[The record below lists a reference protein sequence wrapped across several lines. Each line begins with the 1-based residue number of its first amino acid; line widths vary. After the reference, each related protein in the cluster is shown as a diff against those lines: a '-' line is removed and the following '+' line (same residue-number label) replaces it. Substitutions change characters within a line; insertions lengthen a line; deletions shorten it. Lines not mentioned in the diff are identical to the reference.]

1 MSNGYNQYVGMR
13 YVPIIDG
20 EWSQSKAYEPLVVV
34 VYNGNSYISK
44 TYVPAGTLP
53 TNETYWILAA
63 NYNAQVEQYRQ
74 EVRQYQQTVDTFSD
88 SIQENADAI
97 DNINDVEF
105 PADRERITSLET
117 GVKNPIVVRWVE
129 GNIGLAFGSNVQLTA
144 TSVTGYRFAG
154 WLGVATVG
162 WNGSVHPRSY
172 EQPTTTFWNATTGT
186 TTGTG
191 TIEAY
196 AIYVKNTLL

>member
-1 MSNGYNQYVGMR
+1 MANGYNQYIGMR
-13 YVPIIDG
+13 YVPIVDG

-88 SIQENADAI
+88 SIQANADAI

-105 PADRERITSLET
+105 PADRNRIAELET
-117 GVKNPIVVRWVE
+117 GIKNPIAIRWTE
-129 GNIGLAFGSNVQLTA
+129 GSIGLAFGSNVQLTA
-144 TSVTGYRFAG
+144 QAVNGYTFLC
-154 WLGVATVG
+154 WIGVATVG
-162 WNGSVHPRSY
+162 WNGNVHPRSY
-172 EQPTTTFWNATTGT
+172 EAPTTTFWNATAGTSTGN
-186 TTGTG
+186 GG
-191 TIEAY
+191 IMAY
-196 AIYVKNTLL
+196 ALYVKNTFL